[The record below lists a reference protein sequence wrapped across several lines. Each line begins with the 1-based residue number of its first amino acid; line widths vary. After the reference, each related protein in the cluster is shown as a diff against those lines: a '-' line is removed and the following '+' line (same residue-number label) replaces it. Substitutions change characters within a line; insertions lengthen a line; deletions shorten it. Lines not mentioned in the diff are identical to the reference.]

1 MDDEACTVITAGA
14 IVTVTCTMFRKNMSV
29 LFGDETVKEKHID
42 ESKEE
47 PEPDTEDK
55 KEEQV
60 SIFSFRNSAC

>member
-60 SIFSFRNSAC
+60 SIIFLQK

>member
-1 MDDEACTVITAGA
+1 
-14 IVTVTCTMFRKNMSV
+14 MSV

-42 ESKEE
+42 ESKDE

-60 SIFSFRNSAC
+60 STIIFLKKCVC